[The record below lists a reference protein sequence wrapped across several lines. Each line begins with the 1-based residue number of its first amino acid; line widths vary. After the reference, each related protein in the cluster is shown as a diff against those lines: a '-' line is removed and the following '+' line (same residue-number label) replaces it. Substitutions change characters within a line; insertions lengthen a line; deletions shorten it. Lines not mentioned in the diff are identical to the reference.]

1 MAPCT
6 VRIVR
11 EARHGEVDQAA
22 PGAPD
27 EPLPDRLLAHG
38 IRPSIFGR
46 RDGASLRPTVAA
58 PVTTP
63 LVPEWLRLVSS
74 PVCDPVGRECV
85 GVGRVVAYAEGEIGE
100 YHSSSPAADLEHHA
114 ELASRRWKIDL
125 DTSVQPRSVL
135 RFAVACEKIR
145 DGATVSFVDA
155 TRLDCDGTSGIGGA
169 SQILAERQRVEDD
182 RGATRLCSGHL
193 LTVAVGWPDGPV
205 LLFEFRDRGQLVG
218 I

>member
-1 MAPCT
+1 M
-6 VRIVR
+6 
-11 EARHGEVDQAA
+11 
-22 PGAPD
+22 
-27 EPLPDRLLAHG
+27 
-38 IRPSIFGR
+38 
-46 RDGASLRPTVAA
+46 
-58 PVTTP
+58 
-63 LVPEWLRLVSS
+63 
-74 PVCDPVGRECV
+74 
-85 GVGRVVAYAEGEIGE
+85 VAYAEGEIGE

-114 ELASRRWKIDL
+114 ELADRRWKIDL

-205 LLFEFRDRGQLVG
+205 LLFEFRDRGRRQVVAPADRGAAGVG
-218 I
+218 YQQQRSVGTLLFDEVLTGTVAA